1 MSTPHRAQWTAPR
14 YVIGYLVVIGAG
26 LLVGAVGV
34 WLNYG
39 SDELFVTIL
48 CTLGGL
54 TMLAGAG
61 GLLAVGRGRV

>member
-1 MSTPHRAQWTAPR
+1 MSTPHRAQRIAPG

-48 CTLGGL
+48 CGLGGV
-54 TMLAGAG
+54 TMLAGAV
-61 GLLAVGRGRV
+61 GLLAVGRGRA

>member
-1 MSTPHRAQWTAPR
+1 MSTPHRGQWTTPP
-14 YVIGYLVVIGAG
+14 YVLGYLVVIGAG

-48 CTLGGL
+48 AGVGGL
-54 TMLAGAG
+54 TMLASAG
-61 GLLAVGRGRV
+61 GLLAAARGRA

>member
-1 MSTPHRAQWTAPR
+1 MSTPHRAQWAAPR

-54 TMLAGAG
+54 TMLGGAG

>member
-1 MSTPHRAQWTAPR
+1 
-14 YVIGYLVVIGAG
+14 VIGYLVVIGAG